1 MEWHD
6 RQRRVVNSAFSMTQ
20 MVKYEPW
27 VDDNITLF
35 IEQLRKR
42 FIAKQGPGEAM
53 DIMEWVTY
61 FSLETI
67 YDITFGERAGFV
79 EEGRDGKYSMSHFF
93 LF

>member
-1 MEWHD
+1 
-6 RQRRVVNSAFSMTQ
+6 MTQ

-27 VDDNITLF
+27 VNDNITLF

-42 FIAKQGPGEAM
+42 FIAKQGPGASM
-53 DIMEWVTY
+53 NIMEWSAY

-79 EEGRDGKYSMSHFF
+79 EEGRDVNGVIAGVHQMMAPVLYVSGNRFPTS
-93 LF
+93 

>member
-1 MEWHD
+1 
-6 RQRRVVNSAFSMTQ
+6 

-27 VDDNITLF
+27 VNDNITLF

-42 FIAKQGPGEAM
+42 FVAKQGSGATM
-53 DIMEWVTY
+53 DIMEWATY

-67 YDITFGERAGFV
+67 YDITFGEGAGFV
-79 EEGRDGKYSMSHFF
+79 EEGRDGGYSLSHFF